1 MRREFFANLSHDIR
15 TPLTSIL
22 AYVETLLDGALSDE
36 ENNVRF
42 LEIIHR
48 NATRLSILI
57 SDYSNLS
64 LIESGGLKLHIEA
77 VRLRQLMDELNMTFQ
92 SQLAANQIELKINVP
107 ESFTVHADPQRLV
120 QVLTNLVDN
129 AIKFNRPNGTV
140 FIDATAKG
148 SFSVITVRDTG
159 SGIKP
164 QDLPRIFE
172 RLYRADKSRTPG
184 VGGSGLGLA
193 IVKHLVQAHGGEVEV
208 ESTPNSGSTFRVKL
222 PIVNVDSEA

>member
-1 MRREFFANLSHDIR
+1 M
-15 TPLTSIL
+15 
-22 AYVETLLDGALSDE
+22 ETLLDGALADT

-64 LIESGGLKLHIEA
+64 LIESGGLKLHSED
-77 VRLRQLMDELNMTFQ
+77 VRLGQLIDELKMMFD
-92 SQLAANQIELKINVP
+92 SQLVSNQIELCASVP
-107 ESFTVHADPQRLV
+107 EDFTVHADPQRLV
-120 QVLTNLVDN
+120 QILTNLVDN
-129 AIKFNRPNGTV
+129 AIKFNKPHGQV
-140 FIDATAKG
+140 FIEAETKG
-148 SFSVITVRDTG
+148 HFSVIIVRDTG
-159 SGIKP
+159 PGITP

-172 RLYRADKSRTPG
+172 RLHRADKSRTPG

-208 ESTPNSGSTFRVKL
+208 DSVPNLGTTFRVKL
-222 PIVNVDSEA
+222 PIIGLEP